1 MKQAKKRFGR
11 GAVASLFC
19 ATVLAA
25 SLPALP
31 AAAATLAGDV
41 NLDGSVNLSDA
52 VAMQQYLLQERT
64 LSAEAGANADY
75 NADGVC
81 NVIDLAMIKRTV
93 LESNPVTNT
102 IAIHLSDSGIT
113 VENDTKGVT
122 SVSGKIVTIS
132 ASGSYT
138 VDGSM
143 ADGQIL
149 VNIPDTTADADDVEL
164 ILNNVTMT
172 SSTGA
177 PCIYTQSAVKTK
189 LTVTGTN
196 TFTDTATAANVDT
209 SGVIYADGK
218 LTVTKNSTG
227 TLQVTSSM
235 NVGLYATKN
244 INLNGGTIAVNT
256 DVDSTSDADAI
267 KTKKT
272 LTVEGATVS
281 ATVVKE
287 GKAKKVIVYKYK
299 RKSGYHKKNG
309 HRQQYTQ
316 VKIEKINA

>member
-81 NVIDLAMIKRTV
+81 NVIDLSMIKRTV

-122 SVSGKIVTIS
+122 SVSGKTVTIS

-138 VDGSM
+138 VDGSI

-149 VNIPDTTADADDVEL
+149 VNIPDTTAVP
-164 ILNNVTMT
+164 M
-172 SSTGA
+172 
-177 PCIYTQSAVKTK
+177 
-189 LTVTGTN
+189 
-196 TFTDTATAANVDT
+196 
-209 SGVIYADGK
+209 
-218 LTVTKNSTG
+218 
-227 TLQVTSSM
+227 M
-235 NVGLYATKN
+235 
-244 INLNGGTIAVNT
+244 
-256 DVDSTSDADAI
+256 
-267 KTKKT
+267 
-272 LTVEGATVS
+272 
-281 ATVVKE
+281 
-287 GKAKKVIVYKYK
+287 
-299 RKSGYHKKNG
+299 
-309 HRQQYTQ
+309 
-316 VKIEKINA
+316 